1 MSQDAEQPRSRK
13 DLRRAQLSTSSNE
26 VEAPEYPSV
35 PLLPSPESSAE
46 PVQEVSP
53 VRHHGSHAA
62 PLTGNSEP
70 AEGQRGESA
79 QSAARSRRAQES
91 TRQTRRAEE
100 RARNAAVAPLPL
112 ALPEAPTKPPSA
124 SAAASPVATSS
135 GTDLPEGVELAA
147 NEQRSSR
154 RALDVPADGTAPD
167 RVERSS
173 EVRAR
178 DRAALRAYREV
189 VDAVEVEAPLP
200 SRKLLRKQQIDADRA
215 PATNPQQI
223 LDADSLAAAK
233 PMASDNATASS
244 SMAAALAERDALV
257 NDARA
262 QLESMP
268 PNGDPLTVDLEVLA
282 QQKALAERA
291 AILNERAQARARL
304 AEESADARQK
314 LNDPTTAHNLAMV
327 TPLQFVKV
335 PGVERPVLQAP
346 ATSHVPVV
354 TRSNPTLLRPSRPPS
369 TPPKSMPAV
378 AAPTADQA
386 SAADESNQRSRA
398 QVLRLAEQAARV
410 RPAVI
415 GKNNADQP
423 VALKD
428 GEVAPMPAQR
438 AHGLEPLD
446 AVTAGLGRVQRNRFL
461 QWGVAVI
468 GLGALIAGVSMII
481 ITSMAR

>member
-26 VEAPEYPSV
+26 VEAPAYPSV
-35 PLLPSPESSAE
+35 PLFPSPESSAE
-46 PVQEVSP
+46 PVQEVAP

-70 AEGQRGESA
+70 AEGQLVEST
-79 QSAARSRRAQES
+79 QSTARSRRAQES

-112 ALPEAPTKPPSA
+112 ALPEAPTKPPST

-147 NEQRSSR
+147 NEQRRSR

-215 PATNPQQI
+215 PATNPLQI

-233 PMASDNATASS
+233 PMPSDNAEASS
-244 SMAAALAERDALV
+244 SMATALAERDALV
-257 NDARA
+257 NDART

-268 PNGDPLTVDLEVLA
+268 PSGDPLTVDLEVLA

-314 LNDPTTAHNLAMV
+314 LNDPTTAYNLAMV

-354 TRSNPTLLRPSRPPS
+354 TRSNPTLLRPNR
-369 TPPKSMPAV
+369 PPKSMPAV

-415 GKNNADQP
+415 GKNNADQSL
-423 VALKD
+423 ALKD

-481 ITSMAR
+481 ITLMAR